1 MKLTNRLVL
10 ITGGGR
16 GIGRAIA
23 MAFAREGADVAVVA
37 RTASEVAAVASEIAG
52 HHSIKSYSAVCD
64 VTDALAVEN
73 AFAGIFEHFG
83 RAPEVHVNKAGI
95 SVSATFA

>member
-1 MKLTNRLVL
+1 MKLTNRLAL

-23 MAFAREGADVAVVA
+23 MAFAREGAEVAVVA

-52 HHSIKSYSAVCD
+52 HHSVKSYSAVCD
-64 VTDALAVEN
+64 VTDASAIEN

-83 RAPEVHVNKAGI
+83 RAPEILVNNAGI
-95 SVSATFA
+95 AESAPFA